1 MKEVYISGFGQDE
14 KGGIVIILSEKL
26 PGKKVLP
33 IWIGEYEAQAI
44 ARALQKV
51 SPPRPLT
58 HELLISIISGLEFTI
73 DKVVITDLKE
83 NTYYAV
89 IWLKKENNIYHIDSR
104 PSDAIALAVM
114 SGAPIY
120 VDENVLE
127 KGGIDIETSEKNAQD
142 IKKYLLSMKPEDFGK
157 IDLK

>member
-14 KGGIVIILSEKL
+14 KGDIIIVLSEKTQ
-26 PGKKVLP
+26 GKKVLP

-58 HELLISIISGLEFTI
+58 HELLLSIITGLEFKI
-73 DKVVITDLKE
+73 DKVLITDLKD
-83 NTYYAV
+83 NTFYAV
-89 IWLKKENNIYHIDSR
+89 IWLKKDNNIYYIDSR

-114 SGAPIY
+114 SGAPIF
-120 VDENVLE
+120 VNEDVIER
-127 KGGIDIETSEKNAQD
+127 GGVNIETKENAQD